1 MEIEK
6 YEFGHVP
13 GFDMLEK
20 LNIARDIL
28 HEEVCK
34 VKFTKVDGSE
44 REMICTLRSDLLPPL
59 ASPSEQ
65 AKLKKSVEESG
76 VLAVF
81 LPNEQTWRSF
91 KVDNLISI
99 EVCDEA

>member
-6 YEFGHVP
+6 IEFGALP
-13 GFDMLEK
+13 GFDMIEK
-20 LNIARDIL
+20 LSVARAL
-28 HEEVCK
+28 LKEKVCK
-34 VKFTKVDGSE
+34 IKFIKVDGSE
-44 REMICTLRSDLLPPL
+44 REMVCTLKADLLPPL

-65 AKLKKSVEESG
+65 VSLKKSVEESG

-81 LPNEQTWRSF
+81 LPNEQVWRSF
-91 KVDNLISI
+91 KVDNLISL